1 LVNTQ
6 KIGRND
12 PCPCGSGGKYK
23 QCCQPQEDA
32 QTSRPPAANVSVAG
46 LLRAAMEHHQAG
58 RLAQAEGIYRQV
70 LELTPGNADALHL
83 LGLIAHQVGKIEIA
97 IDLIGRAIAVKP
109 SAPMYYNLGVS
120 LQAQGELGAAIESYQ
135 KSLAIKRDD
144 AQVLSNLGT
153 ALQAQGQLDGAVEN
167 FRRAIAIRPNYAEAH
182 SNLGVALQAR
192 GDLAAAIASLR
203 RAIAINPND
212 AGAHS
217 NLGVALLA
225 QGTLD
230 SAAESLRRALA
241 IKPDEAD
248 THYNLSHVLLLRGE
262 LEEGWREYEWRVSS
276 QTGGAYLADP
286 RDPSR
291 RLPRPSTLR
300 PLDLKGKRIL
310 LVREQGIGDE
320 LFFLRFARA
329 AQQRGAWVAYLPSA
343 KIESIVQR
351 APGLDAIVH
360 ATDLP
365 ANLDPIFLVGEL
377 PLILA
382 ADRLDDL
389 PPALPLTVLPER
401 RAAIQSRL
409 AALGHGP
416 FLGVTW
422 RAGTEK
428 QSGQRKPSL
437 FKETDCSLLGR
448 ALAPWP
454 GPVLILQ
461 RHPRAEEMETFTRA
475 LGRPAHDLSDLNESL
490 EDMLALL
497 GEIDD
502 YVGVSNTNMHL
513 LAGLGKTARVL
524 IQNPPEWRWLNEGSE
539 SPWFPGFTLYRQQQ
553 TGQRQTGQPPAASW
567 SDPLARLTTD
577 LARAAAVRPA
587 QLYI

>member
-1 LVNTQ
+1 MNAQ
-6 KIGRND
+6 KPGRND
-12 PCPCGSGGKYK
+12 PCRCGSGKKYK
-23 QCCQPQEDA
+23 QCCQPQDDVA
-32 QTSRPPAANVSVAG
+32 VARPPGANVSVAG

-58 RLAQAEGIYRQV
+58 RLAQAEAIYRQM
-70 LELTPGNADALHL
+70 LDLAPDNPDALHL

-97 IDLIGRAIAVKP
+97 VDLISRAIRVKP
-109 SAPMYYNLGVS
+109 SASMHYNLGVS
-120 LQAQGELGAAIESYQ
+120 LQAEGKLDDAITSYRKALAIEHN
-135 KSLAIKRDD
+135 D
-144 AQVLSNLGT
+144 AEVVNNLGT
-153 ALQAQGQLDGAVEN
+153 ALQTQGRLDAAIES
-167 FRRAIAIRPNYAEAH
+167 FRRALSIKPNYAEAH
-182 SNLGVALQAR
+182 GNLGVALQAQ
-192 GDLAAAIASLR
+192 GDLDAAIASLR
-203 RAIAINPND
+203 RAIAIKPDD
-212 AGAHS
+212 AGAYS

-230 SAAESLRRALA
+230 SAAESLRRALT

-262 LEEGWREYEWRVSS
+262 LREGWREYEWRVSS
-276 QTGGAYLADP
+276 QSGGTYLADP

-291 RLPRPSTLR
+291 MLPRPSTSR

-329 AQQRGAWVAYLPSA
+329 AQQRGAWVAYLPST
-343 KIESIVQR
+343 KIATIVQR

-365 ANLDPIFLVGEL
+365 ANLDQIFLVGEL

-389 PPALPLTVLPER
+389 PPALPLTVRPER
-401 RAAIQSRL
+401 RAAIRSRL
-409 AALGHGP
+409 AALGRGP
-416 FLGVTW
+416 LLGVTW
-422 RAGTEK
+422 RAGTER
-428 QSGQRKPSL
+428 QPGQRKPLL
-437 FKETDCSLLGR
+437 FKETDCSLLGH

-461 RHPRAEEMETFTRA
+461 RHPRAEEIEIFTRA
-475 LGRPAHDLSDLNESL
+475 LGRPAHDLSDLNENL

-497 GEIDD
+497 AELDD

-553 TGQRQTGQPPAASW
+553 TGQPPAASW